1 LYFVQPLCCL
11 AFCDLFSHC
20 VVCLF
25 CTLFSHC
32 VVAEQSTKKID
43 NTMAEQST
51 KIQTTQW
58 LNKVQKDRQHNG

>member
-1 LYFVQPLCCL
+1 M
-11 AFCDLFSHC
+11 
-20 VVCLF
+20 
-25 CTLFSHC
+25 
-32 VVAEQSTKKID
+32 AEQSTKKID